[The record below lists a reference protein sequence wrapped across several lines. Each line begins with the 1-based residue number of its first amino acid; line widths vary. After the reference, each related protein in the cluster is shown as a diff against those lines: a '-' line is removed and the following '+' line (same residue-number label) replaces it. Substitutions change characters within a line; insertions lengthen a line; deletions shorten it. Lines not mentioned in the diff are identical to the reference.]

1 MVLSPRE
8 RSSQIQ
14 DRIRNVGGKN
24 PAPNSSESAGSSTV
38 ANTNGTSNTQSQ
50 NKSGKFN
57 LRYPLKQI
65 EKSTDYLEIQVKE
78 YKAPGFNIGSIQR
91 QPTSSETLKKSN
103 IEGFIYLPIPQNI
116 QDTNAVGWGEDSLN
130 SLAAFGVGQG
140 QDVIQSDNFFKGT
153 IEALKRTGAA
163 AGDIAVSGQAQN
175 LSSAFFA
182 SKAVNLLGAN
192 TSLEGILSRS
202 SGQILNPN
210 TELLFN
216 GVKLRSFNFEFD
228 LAPRSKDEADT
239 IKQII
244 RQLKVNMAPSTTTAG
259 DDKGIFIKS
268 PRVFQLTYKTGPNKH
283 QFLNTFKPMAL
294 VNMSVNYTG
303 SGTYA
308 TYSDA
313 TPVHMKLALSFQEL
327 NPVYAEDYDDAESG
341 GTTGVGF

>member
-24 PAPNSSESAGSSTV
+24 PAPNSSESAGSSTG

-50 NKSGKFN
+50 NKPEKFN

-65 EKSTDYLEIQVKE
+65 EKSTDYLEIQVKR
-78 YKAPGFNIGSIQR
+78 YIAPGFNTQNIQR
-91 QPTSSETLKKSN
+91 QPTSSQKLKNSD
-103 IEGFIYLPIPQNI
+103 ILGFIYLPIPQNI
-116 QDTNAVGWGEDSLN
+116 QDTNAVGWGEDRLN
-130 SLAAFGVGQG
+130 SLAAFGIGKS
-140 QDVIQSDNFFKGT
+140 QDVITSGGLE
-153 IEALKRTGAA
+153 EALKTIMSTGGAI
-163 AGDIAVSGQAQN
+163 GDIAVSGQAQN

-202 SGQILNPN
+202 GGQILNPN

-244 RQLKVNMAPSTTTAG
+244 RKLKINMAPSTTTAG
-259 DDKGIFIKS
+259 DEKGIFISS
-268 PRVFQLTYKTGPNKH
+268 PKVFQLTYKTGPNKH
-283 QFLNTFKPMAL
+283 EFLNSFKPMAL
-294 VNMSVNYTG
+294 VNMTVNYTG

-327 NPVYAEDYDDAESG
+327 NPVYAEDYMEE
-341 GTTGVGF
+341 TIGVGF